1 MSDDYKLDQM
11 HQTLTL
17 GARAVDQYYEEVKYR
32 EDLDEPTGRIA
43 RLPIMRGYP
52 IPWFVAKVNGQY
64 DFRVADPKKYQE
76 AIKFRKC
83 WVCGTPMGRLVSFV
97 IGPMCTI
104 NRISGD
110 PPSHTECA
118 TWASRNCPFLAKPN
132 MVRRDDAITQD
143 LTSGGT
149 MIKRNPGVHVIWTC
163 KSYKP
168 LIHGEGYIFQLS
180 EPETLTWHT
189 ERRTA
194 TRAEVEASI
203 EAGLPELWAM
213 AKAEGEEA
221 EKELA
226 LYIEDAKRFLP
237 VD

>member
-32 EDLDEPTGRIA
+32 EDLDPVPPRIA
-43 RLPIMRGYP
+43 ALPVFRQYP
-52 IPWFVAKVNGQY
+52 VPAFTAKVNGVY
-64 DFRVADPKKYQE
+64 DFRVADPE
-76 AIKFRKC
+76 FRMNCHRFRLCWICGQKC
-83 WVCGTPMGRLVSFV
+83 GRLVTFV
-97 IGPMCTI
+97 VGPLATI

-110 PPSHTECA
+110 PSSHLECSQ
-118 TWASRNCPFLAKPN
+118 WASRNCPFLAKPQAK
-132 MVRRDDAITQD
+132 RREDAIMEQMVI
-143 LTSGGT
+143 GGT
-149 MIKRNPGVHVIWTC
+149 AIQMKPSCHALWTC
-163 KSYKP
+163 KNYKP
-168 LIHGEGYIFQLS
+168 LKAGDGYIYQLS

-203 EAGLPELWAM
+203 EAGLPELWAI